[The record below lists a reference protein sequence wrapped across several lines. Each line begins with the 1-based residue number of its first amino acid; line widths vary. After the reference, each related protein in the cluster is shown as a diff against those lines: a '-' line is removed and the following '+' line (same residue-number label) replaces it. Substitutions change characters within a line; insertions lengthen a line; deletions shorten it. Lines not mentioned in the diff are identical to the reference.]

1 MDVVNLIN
9 DFEGFS
15 IYKEFDPKLFAK
27 RFNKLKRP
35 SEFEYYFN
43 IFEKQLRATDNKNY
57 LLYHEN
63 GLSWT
68 DALLKLCEKK
78 LNSREEFD
86 SFLEKF
92 RSPYINEVYIQ
103 KKRIDYGQDKL
114 EGFSR
119 FDINQEYDPRLF
131 TKTFGNVK
139 EPREF
144 VNHFSVF
151 EQQLKASANSKS
163 LEIYHKN
170 GLVWTQAVLNL
181 LKNRLTVSSRYDT
194 FLKNL
199 NSPFINDR
207 YTKQKLDESV
217 THAPHKKEV
226 EDTGVK
232 KKIPLPVRR
241 EKKKQVV
248 QVVGSTSHSEKS
260 EKQDTKKNLSQ
271 IKSMTLSHSN
281 EQQELTYAQLQF
293 DNNVKFPN
301 NARSV
306 SAEKTIY
313 ATIRHTKDQ
322 PIKDQQK
329 NYRKESERS

>member
-1 MDVVNLIN
+1 M
-9 DFEGFS
+9 
-15 IYKEFDPKLFAK
+15 
-27 RFNKLKRP
+27 
-35 SEFEYYFN
+35 
-43 IFEKQLRATDNKNY
+43 
-57 LLYHEN
+57 
-63 GLSWT
+63 
-68 DALLKLCEKK
+68 
-78 LNSREEFD
+78 
-86 SFLEKF
+86 
-92 RSPYINEVYIQ
+92 
-103 KKRIDYGQDKL
+103 
-114 EGFSR
+114 
-119 FDINQEYDPRLF
+119 
-131 TKTFGNVK
+131 
-139 EPREF
+139 
-144 VNHFSVF
+144 
-151 EQQLKASANSKS
+151 
-163 LEIYHKN
+163 
-170 GLVWTQAVLNL
+170 
-181 LKNRLTVSSRYDT
+181 
-194 FLKNL
+194 KNL

-207 YTKQKLDESV
+207 YIKQKLDELV
-217 THAPHKKEV
+217 APALAKKEI

-248 QVVGSTSHSEKS
+248 QAAGSTSHFEKF

-306 SAEKTIY
+306 STEKTIY